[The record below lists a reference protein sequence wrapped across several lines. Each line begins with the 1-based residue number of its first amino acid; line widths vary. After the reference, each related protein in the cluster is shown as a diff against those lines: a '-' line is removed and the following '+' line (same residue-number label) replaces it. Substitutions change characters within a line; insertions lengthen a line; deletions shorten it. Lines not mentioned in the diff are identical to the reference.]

1 MFIQWTHIFLFF
13 SNFHWSP
20 SLIMSRVRWTIFT
33 FFISFS
39 LRLLNLYTVDEPYGL
54 ITVDYS
60 IRCVIDIYNKMV
72 DRSCQFGAKS
82 RQVFCDISH
91 RTQTFS
97 KSVPILLIWIYKEFF
112 CSIVQLFQCFLSITK
127 TIEMKFFNSVIFCR
141 GCREELKKS
150 FFFIND
156 WS

>member
-1 MFIQWTHIFLFF
+1 MITLLVRERGRRDYRCPYRRGCVYPMNTFCCCCFC
-13 SNFHWSP
+13 SNFLWSP

-60 IRCVIDIYNKMV
+60 IRCVINIYNKMD

-82 RQVFCDISH
+82 RQGFFLRYISENANIYQ
-91 RTQTFS
+91 RRY
-97 KSVPILLIWIYKEFF
+97 VPILMI
-112 CSIVQLFQCFLSITK
+112 
-127 TIEMKFFNSVIFCR
+127 
-141 GCREELKKS
+141 
-150 FFFIND
+150 
-156 WS
+156 